1 MSAHLQLS
9 AAIDSVSTGK
19 DTSGSESSVSSSEA
33 SEDCVLQEFGSDTSD
48 DDNTPL
54 AKVASKSWSDSD
66 SDVSLSVLCS
76 T

>member
-19 DTSGSESSVSSSEA
+19 DRSGSESSVSSSEA

-48 DDNTPL
+48 DDNTRSQKWLPK
-54 AKVASKSWSDSD
+54 AGVTVIAMYR
-66 SDVSLSVLCS
+66 
-76 T
+76 